1 MLKKTLSKTTLLLT
15 FFLTLFLV
23 AGCTSSSQ
31 NDVSGHNNQ
40 GETQEEK
47 IEQNSLQTKY
57 PLVYTDD
64 SAVETTLEKEPQRIV
79 CLAPPSTEILSALG
93 LDDRLVGLTAYD
105 TYPEGIQEKAELVFE
120 DSLNPNIEQL
130 LQLNPDL
137 IVTSMHDPDL
147 VKSLRDLGLAVAH
160 LNPQSLE
167 TTYETIEKLG
177 VITNTQGKA
186 QEIVQGLK
194 DKEKAIADKVNS
206 IPEEERVT
214 VWLEVDPALYTAG
227 GGTFLDELITKAG
240 GKNIAGDVEGW
251 TQFNEEQIIA
261 KNPQVILGSYS
272 YYLTE
277 NIKSN
282 VQARPGWENID
293 AVKNNRIYD
302 VDSDRVTRSGP
313 RIVDGLEEIA
323 QCLYPD
329 LF

>member
-1 MLKKTLSKTTLLLT
+1 MLKKSITKTVFILT
-15 FFLTLFLV
+15 IFLTLFLV
-23 AGCTSSSQ
+23 AGCNSSGQ
-31 NDVSGHNNQ
+31 NDVSGDNNQ
-40 GETQEEK
+40 IETQGNAEES
-47 IEQNSLQTKY
+47 SLQTKY

-64 SAVETTLEKEPQRIV
+64 SGVETTLEKEPQRIV

-105 TYPEGIQEKAELVFE
+105 TYPEGIQKKAELVFE

-137 IVTSMHDPDL
+137 IVTSMHAPDL
-147 VKSLRDLGLAVAH
+147 VKSLRDLGLAVVH
-160 LNPQSLE
+160 LNPQSLD

-177 VITNTQGKA
+177 VITNTQEKA

-194 DKEKAIADKVNS
+194 AKEKAIADKVNS

-251 TQFNEEQIIA
+251 TQFNEEQIIT

-329 LF
+329 LFK